1 MGRGNV
7 ASRLYAL
14 VVVGEGA
21 AGEAVLVEGVGEA
34 VVLCVVHLVAEV
46 IQLL

>member
-1 MGRGNV
+1 LCGWGG
-7 ASRLYAL
+7 RLYAL

-34 VVLCVVHLVAEV
+34 VVPRVVHLERRARKGSR
-46 IQLL
+46 